1 MKKILLRSKKKRIAV
16 ANFEDK
22 KVILKSISNNTNL
35 IKITRW
41 NSGISMSNYNYGFTQ
56 LTKRCVLTN
65 RKNILNKNYNISRL
79 AFLKCAR
86 QGLISGLIKST
97 W

>member
-1 MKKILLRSKKKRIAV
+1 MKKILLRAKKKRVTA

-22 KVILKSISNNTNL
+22 KIILKSISNNTNL

-41 NSGISMSNYNYGFTQ
+41 NNGISMSNYSFGFSQ

-65 RKNILNKNYNISRL
+65 RKNTLNKNYKISRL